1 MKVVSRSACRK
12 VCVVVTARP
21 SYSRV
26 RTVLASLR
34 DRPDVDMQLVVT
46 ASALLD
52 RYGNVASVIEDD
64 GFSISARVYSIV
76 EGETLVTSA
85 KSTGLGVVELSSVFD
100 ALRPDVVV
108 TVADRFETLATA
120 VAAAY
125 TNIPVAHIQGGEVT
139 GSIDEKVRHAVSKLA
154 DLHFPSTQLAAEN
167 LMRLGEESDAIHC
180 TGCPSIDIAAQIQ
193 DSGSAETFDPFEQ
206 YGGVGAKLSLN
217 DDFVIVM
224 QHPVTTEFSDAS
236 GQITETLEAI
246 SQLGISTFWFW
257 PNIDAGSDA
266 VSKMIRVYRESGK
279 LKHVHF
285 FRNLRPEDFLKLMIR
300 SRCIVGNSSVS
311 IREASYLGVP
321 AVNIGSRQ
329 QFRERGRNV
338 IDVDHDRQAIANAI
352 KVQLARGKYPS
363 DTVYGDG
370 RAGERIAHHL
380 ATARLRFDKVLA
392 YATEQN
398 SRDSINSATLPHS
411 AAWA

>member
-1 MKVVSRSACRK
+1 MTSNGVRRK

-26 RTVLASLR
+26 RSVLAALR
-34 DRPDVDMQLVVT
+34 DRSDVEMQLVVT

-52 RYGNVASVIEDD
+52 RYGNVSTVIEDD
-64 GFSISARVYSIV
+64 GFAVTAKVYSIV

-125 TNIPVAHIQGGEVT
+125 TNIPLAHIQGGEVT
-139 GSIDEKVRHAVSKLA
+139 GSIDEKVRHAVTKLA

-167 LMRLGEESDAIHC
+167 LIRLGESSDAIHC
-180 TGCPSIDIAAQIQ
+180 TGCPSIDIAAQIR
-193 DSGSAETFDPFEQ
+193 DSGGAGDFDPFDD
-206 YGGVGAKLSLN
+206 YGGVGKKISP
-217 DDFVIVM
+217 DEDFVIVM
-224 QHPVTTEFSDAS
+224 QHPVTTEFGS
-236 GQITETLEAI
+236 GSAQITETLEAVT
-246 SQLGISTFWFW
+246 QLDVPTFWFW

-266 VSKMIRVYRESGK
+266 VSKMIRIYREEGK
-279 LKHVHF
+279 LNHVHF

-311 IREASYLGVP
+311 IREGSFLGVP

-329 QFRERGRNV
+329 QFRERGHNV
-338 IDVDHDRQAIANAI
+338 IDVGYDRNEIANAV
-352 KVQLARGKYPS
+352 KLQLARGQYSS
-363 DTVYGDG
+363 DMVYGDG
-370 RAGERIAHHL
+370 RAGERIADHL
-380 ATARLRFDKVLA
+380 ATAPLRFNKVLA
-392 YATEQN
+392 YATEQVSPAAAN
-398 SRDSINSATLPHS
+398 TTRSRS
-411 AAWA
+411 AAVA